1 MDKKKTYKELEQRV
15 KDLEKESLEHKSTE
29 ERLDEQNKYNRL
41 RAEIWKIAADKS
53 LTETGLIRKLLDTIG
68 PAVDVSR
75 AAFLRYD
82 PERREYVVEIIWN
95 KSEFGST
102 KGAAIPY
109 DLAKHYIGREYVEIP
124 RDMMVVVKP
133 FALATMRRYGIKS
146 FLAVPCGSDKI
157 KPDRVFTFSDC
168 KKNRKWNDLEK
179 SVLFEVIKIVSTR
192 VEQIKVEDEKL
203 KLEERLR
210 QSQKLEAIG
219 ALAGGIA
226 HDFNNLLSTII
237 GYISIIKGDLFPDD
251 YHYRMLESAETT
263 SIKAADLANQLI
275 TFSEGGWLIKKEISF
290 LQILNEAKN
299 RLPEDMEITFDID
312 IPDNLRLID
321 GDEDKLIQV
330 IFNLLRNAVEAMPG
344 EKKIFIRAENT
355 KITDKNN
362 LPISEGQYVK
372 VLIEDKGIG
381 ISAENLERI
390 FDPYFSTK
398 QVGTQKG
405 MGLGLS
411 ICFSIIKKH
420 GGDISVESEVGKG
433 TIVTIY
439 LPAVPGKT

>member
-1 MDKKKTYKELEQRV
+1 MDKKPTYKELEQRV
-15 KDLEKESLEHKSTE
+15 KGLEKESLEHKSTE
-29 ERLDEQNKYNRL
+29 ERLDEQNKYNKL

-53 LTETGLIRKLLDTIG
+53 LTETALIQKLLDTIG

-82 PERREYVVEIIWN
+82 PERREYVVEISWN

-133 FALATMRRYGIKS
+133 FALAAMKRYGIKS

-168 KKNRKWNDLEK
+168 EKNRKWSDLEK
-179 SVLFEVIKIVSTR
+179 SVLFELIKIVSTR
-192 VEQIKVEDEKL
+192 VEQIKVEEEKL
-203 KLEERLR
+203 KLEERLH

-251 YHYRMLESAETT
+251 YHYRMLKSAETT

-275 TFSEGGWLIKKEISF
+275 IFSEGGWLIKKKISF

-299 RLPEDMEITFDID
+299 RLPEDMGITFDID
-312 IPDNLRLID
+312 ILDNLRLID

-330 IFNLLRNAVEAMPG
+330 IFNLLWNAVEAMSG
-344 EKKIFIRAENT
+344 EKKIFIRAKNT
-355 KITDKNN
+355 TITDKDN

-381 ISAENLERI
+381 ISGENLKRI

-398 QVGTQKG
+398 QVVSQKG

-420 GGDISVESEVGKG
+420 GGNISIESEVGKG

-439 LPAVPGKT
+439 LPAVPGKR

>member
-1 MDKKKTYKELEQRV
+1 MGKKPTYKEIEQRV
-15 KDLEKESLEHKSTE
+15 KDLEKESLEHKNTE
-29 ERLDEQNKYNRL
+29 ERLDEQNKYNKL
-41 RAEIWKIAADKS
+41 RAEIWKVAADKS
-53 LTETGLIRKLLDTIG
+53 LTETALIQKLLDTIG

-75 AAFLRYD
+75 AAFLRFD
-82 PERREYVVEIIWN
+82 PERREYVVEISWN

-102 KGAAIPY
+102 KGVTIPY
-109 DLAKHYIGREYVEIP
+109 DLAKHYIGRDYVEIP
-124 RDMMVVVKP
+124 RDMLAVVKP
-133 FALATMRRYGIKS
+133 FALATMKRFGIKS

-168 KKNRKWNDLEK
+168 EKNRKWSDLEK

-192 VEQIKVEDEKL
+192 VEQIKVEEEKL
-203 KLEERLR
+203 KLEERLH

-237 GYISIIKGDLFPDD
+237 GYISMIKNSFSLDD
-251 YHYRMLESAETT
+251 YHYRMLENAETT

-275 TFSEGGWLIKKEISF
+275 TFSEGGWLFKKEVSF

-299 RLPEDMEITFDID
+299 RLPADMAITFDID
-312 IPDNLRLID
+312 IPNKLQLID

-330 IFNLLRNAVEAMPG
+330 IFNLLWNALEAMPG
-344 EKKIFIRAENT
+344 EKKIFIRAENRT
-355 KITDKNN
+355 ITAKDN
-362 LPISEGQYVK
+362 LPIPEGQYVK
-372 VLIEDKGIG
+372 VLIEDQGIG
-381 ISAENLERI
+381 ISRENLEKI

-398 QVGTQKG
+398 QVVSQRG

-433 TIVTIY
+433 TIVRLY
-439 LPAVPGKT
+439 LPAVPGKR